1 MRGRRGPMVP
11 AKTQCSHRTVDSVLF
26 ADKVVRAA
34 QPDWIT
40 KILLILDEQ
49 YFIRILNHPRRLP
62 FDQYN
67 ILLSY
72 YCVLS
77 CVLQL
82 YTVISTLRWAVLAVL
97 WIGFFFH
104 TGPISLCIDSFVT
117 VFFLRAVYILADLFV
132 FMFVYFVVIFFRHAA
147 YVLYYCNTVGWI

>member
-1 MRGRRGPMVP
+1 MVP

-82 YTVISTLRWAVLAVL
+82 YTVISTLR
-97 WIGFFFH
+97 
-104 TGPISLCIDSFVT
+104 
-117 VFFLRAVYILADLFV
+117 
-132 FMFVYFVVIFFRHAA
+132 
-147 YVLYYCNTVGWI
+147 